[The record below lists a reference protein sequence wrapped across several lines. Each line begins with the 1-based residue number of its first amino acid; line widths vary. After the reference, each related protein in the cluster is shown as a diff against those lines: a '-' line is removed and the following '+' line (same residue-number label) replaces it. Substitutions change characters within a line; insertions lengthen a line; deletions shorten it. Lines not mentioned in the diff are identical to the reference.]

1 MTFRCLFAIA
11 SVSVAFSVS
20 APARA
25 AKPVFDGEWSV
36 RWCDRGDPKAEC
48 GGFFLS
54 LVQHGDRLCG
64 SYDGARVRLSQLDEG
79 DARAIH
85 GVAIG
90 RDAVLTIESA
100 RSGDIHLVRAAVRGD
115 AMHWRI
121 VDTVHDADGDIDV
134 LAYDNT
140 LKRQAPKA
148 PVSERRA
155 GVPKDCAPEVR
166 AVSAGSPRR

>member
-1 MTFRCLFAIA
+1 MSFRSVFVIA
-11 SVSVAFSVS
+11 SVAVAFFVSV
-20 APARA
+20 PARA
-25 AKPVFDGEWSV
+25 GKLATFDGEWAV
-36 RWCDRGDPKAEC
+36 QWCDRGDPKAEC

-54 LVQHGDRLCG
+54 LVQHGERLCG

-79 DARAIH
+79 DSRAIH

-90 RDAVLTIESA
+90 REAVLTIESA
-100 RSGDIHLVRAAVRGD
+100 RSGDIHLVRATVRGD

-121 VDTVHDADGDIDV
+121 VDTIHDVDGDIDV

-140 LKRQAPKA
+140 LKRQSPTT

-155 GVPKDCAPEVR
+155 GVLQDCAP
-166 AVSAGSPRR
+166 VSAAR